1 MTIDRRLERYPWYRR
16 DPDEWV
22 REVVAAHFEP
32 GLGSPYWI
40 RKARE
45 LAIDARSE
53 IRTVSDLTLLGPMD
67 TSALYTLPAEEF
79 LPRRYIEHGADLILV
94 ESSGTTGPP
103 KTATFTRGDFFG
115 AFVAN
120 FRPVAE
126 RAGFPI
132 GGAWLFVGPT
142 GPHAIG
148 RAAREVPRTMGN
160 AEPFTVDFDPRW
172 VRKFPEGSVARQR
185 YMAHLVDQAR
195 AVMNREEIVSVFATP
210 PTLFAIAEELDP
222 LLRERVGGI
231 HFGGMEVTPELRA
244 ALRGAFGRAVTLS
257 GYGNSLF
264 GVALEMGGDDDR
276 PMDYFPAGPRHIIR
290 VLKNEVDLSGDADYG
305 EEGRIVMSRLDFSG
319 FYPNVIER
327 DLGTR
332 VEPSAA
338 AREQGFLL
346 DGVRDPHPPRKGPK
360 IRTGFY

>member
-1 MTIDRRLERYPWYRR
+1 MTGDRGLDSYPWYRR

-22 REVVAAHFEP
+22 REVVSVHFDP
-32 GLGSPYWI
+32 ALGTPYWI
-40 RKARE
+40 RKAGE
-45 LAIDARSE
+45 LGIHARSE

-67 TSALYTLPAEEF
+67 TSALHTLPSEEF
-79 LPRRYIEHGADLILV
+79 LPRKYVERSADLIFV

-103 KTATFTRGDFFG
+103 KTAAFTRSDFFG

-120 FRPVAE
+120 FKPVAE
-126 RAGFPI
+126 RAGFPTQ
-132 GGAWLFVGPT
+132 GAWLFVGPT
-142 GPHAIG
+142 GPHAMG
-148 RAAREVPRTMGN
+148 RAAREVPPTMGS
-160 AEPFTVDFDPRW
+160 AEPFSVDFDPRW
-172 VRKFPEGSVARQR
+172 VRKFPEGSVARER

-195 AVMNREEIVSVFATP
+195 AVMTREEIVSVFATP
-210 PTLFAIAEELDP
+210 PTLLAIAEGLDP
-222 LLRERVGGI
+222 VARDRVGGI
-231 HFGGMEVTPELRA
+231 HFGGMEVTAGLRV

-276 PMDYFPAGPRHIIR
+276 RMDYFPAGPRHLIR
-290 VLKNEVDLSGDADYG
+290 VLKKEGDLGDDADFG
-305 EEGRIVMSRLDFSG
+305 EEGRIVMSRLDLSG

-332 VEPSAA
+332 VQPSAA